1 MKSINHGAHQASR
14 GLNFAKLSPQIFA
27 ARLELCRLHLL
38 KISLMSFAM
47 SAILQLYNEK
57 VTATEQNKQ

>member
-27 ARLELCRLHLL
+27 ACLGRCRLHLL

-47 SAILQLYNEK
+47 PAVLQLYNEK
-57 VTATEQNKQ
+57 VTATERNKQ